1 MRKSASDPIGTL
13 SVGNVVSAAVS
24 LCKSNFRDYF
34 TVSLRSVGWLVLGIL
49 VGLGLVAMAAIT
61 NNAGI
66 IVLAVVIWIAFFIF
80 CLAKYAAS
88 RGVIARL
95 AYQQL
100 INQPESVSTATSY
113 MAGKHW
119 IFLGLIL
126 WLGLFMFGVLCLAY
140 LVLIV
145 LAGVGVAIAAG
156 MKDSLGY
163 IIAGILILAGVV
175 ASVWIALR
183 FYSSWFISDLPI
195 AVENCPGGLDA
206 IGRSRQLST
215 PFLSR
220 ISIVMF
226 VAFLVTLP
234 LNILA
239 NVPSLGVIGQSSN
252 SGASIFFQAVS
263 TILGLLLELF
273 LIPFWQSIKA
283 VIYFD
288 LRSRREGNDLQMR

>member
-34 TVSLRSVGWLVLGIL
+34 TVSLRSVGWLVLAIF
-49 VGLGLVAMAAIT
+49 VGLGLIGMAAIT
-61 NNAGI
+61 QNAGV
-66 IVLAVVIWIAFFIF
+66 IVLAIVLWIAFLIF
-80 CLAKYAAS
+80 CVAKYAAA

-100 INQPESVSTATSY
+100 INQPESVATATSY

-126 WLGLFMFGVLCLAY
+126 WLSLFLFGVFLLAY

-145 LAGVGVAIAAG
+145 LAGIGVAIAAG
-156 MKDSLGY
+156 MQRPLGY
-163 IIAGILILAGVV
+163 TIAGIFILAGVV
-175 ASVWIALR
+175 AAVWIVLR

-195 AVENCPGGLDA
+195 SVENCPGGLDA
-206 IGRSRQLST
+206 IGRSRQLSS
-215 PFLSR
+215 PFISR

-239 NVPSLGVIGQSSN
+239 NVPSLGVIGQNSN
-252 SGASIFFQAVS
+252 SGAAIFFQVVS

>member
-34 TVSLRSVGWLVLGIL
+34 TVSLRSVGWLVLAIL
-49 VGLGLVAMAAIT
+49 VGVGLILAAVAT
-61 NNAGI
+61 SNAGI
-66 IVLAVVIWIAFFIF
+66 TVLAIVLWIAFLVF
-80 CLAKYAAS
+80 CVAKYAAN
-88 RGVIARL
+88 RGVLARL

-100 INQPESVSTATSY
+100 INQPESVATATSY

-126 WLGLFMFGVLCLAY
+126 WLSLFMFGVVLLAY
-140 LVLIV
+140 LAGGILVGIGVLISTSSPGALGTA
-145 LAGVGVAIAAG
+145 LAAIF
-156 MKDSLGY
+156 
-163 IIAGILILAGVV
+163 ILAGIV
-175 ASVWIALR
+175 AVIWIILW
-183 FYSSWFISDLPI
+183 FYSAWFITDLPI

-206 IGRSRQLST
+206 IGRSRQLSS
-215 PFLSR
+215 PFISR
-220 ISIVMF
+220 ISTLMF

-234 LNILA
+234 LNILV
-239 NVPSLGVIGQSSN
+239 NLPSLGVIGQNPN
-252 SGASIFFQAVS
+252 SGAYIFFQAVS